1 MNTHVQRPAVT
12 SPSIPEPTCACTCR
26 RYVVR
31 ALPIIALAGLCG
43 CSVPPPGDVDTEL
56 AVAEVAT
63 GTLFSTQR
71 LRARATVEADHIYR
85 IGAALVTPE
94 ADGQVSAEVV
104 GIVSG
109 TPLPEPVPLAVADS
123 FGSLLDPE
131 AETIVVSQ
139 SEGEIVVEL
148 QFEVALTSG
157 QPDEDLDFVR
167 TLVGGAPHATY
178 ELLLT
183 DLGMD
188 DNGTSPQGAVELV
201 VGPEGERTGELGP
214 RDEADY
220 FFVLVQPE
228 ITYLLTVEATRSVSV
243 VSGYEDRF
251 GQINFGV
258 PTPGGLLVS
267 ADALAGVPGTSTFT
281 ATETEVMFL
290 RVAPSDADTTPLE
303 AIQYAVSV
311 IETVPEEE
319 EPPPEEEQPEPQP

>member
-1 MNTHVQRPAVT
+1 
-12 SPSIPEPTCACTCR
+12 
-26 RYVVR
+26 
-31 ALPIIALAGLCG
+31 
-43 CSVPPPGDVDTEL
+43 VDTQL
-56 AVAEVAT
+56 AAGEVAT

-71 LRARATVEADHIYR
+71 LRATATVEPDHIYR

-94 ADGQVSAEVV
+94 ADGQVSAQVV

-109 TPLPEPVPLAVADS
+109 DPLPQPVPLAVADS

-131 AETIVVSQ
+131 AETIIVSQ

-157 QPDEDLDFVR
+157 QPDEVLDFLR
-167 TLVGGAPHATY
+167 ALAGGTPHAWY
-178 ELLLT
+178 QLLLT
-183 DLGMD
+183 DLGFD
-188 DNGTSPQGAVELV
+188 DNGTSPQGAVELA
-201 VGPEGERTGELGP
+201 VGPDGELTGELSL

-228 ITYLLTVEATRSVSV
+228 MTYLLTVEATGSVGL

-251 GQINFGV
+251 GQVNFGV
-258 PTPGGLLVS
+258 PTPGGLLIS

-290 RVAPSDADTTPLE
+290 RIAPGDADTAALQAT
-303 AIQYAVSV
+303 QYAISIV
-311 IETVPEEE
+311 ETVPEEQ